1 MILPI
6 YGYGFSVLKTEC
18 KEIDSD
24 YKGLKKLI
32 SDMWQTMY
40 QASGVGL
47 AAPQIGKDIRL
58 FMVDTIQIMEE
69 EEKEKG
75 IKKVFINAQII
86 DESGEPWAYEE
97 GCLSIPFI
105 RADVSRQPDIT
116 IRYLDKDFVE
126 HEETYTGLNARVIQ
140 HEYDHI
146 NGTLFIDH
154 LKPLKKK
161 MLKRKL
167 ESIRKGNIDPEYRM
181 KYAAAK

>member
-18 KEIDSD
+18 SDIDKD
-24 YKGLKKLI
+24 YQGLEKLI

-47 AAPQIGKDIRL
+47 AAPQIGRDIRL
-58 FMVDTIQIMEE
+58 FLVDTIQIMEE
-69 EEKEKG
+69 GEKEKG
-75 IKKVFINAQII
+75 IKKVFINAQIL
-86 DESGEPWAYEE
+86 DESGEAWAYEE

-105 RADVSRQPDIT
+105 RADVTRQPDIT
-116 IRYLDKDFVE
+116 IKYLDENFVE
-126 HEETYTGLNARVIQ
+126 HQETYTGLNARVIQ

-161 MLKRKL
+161 LLKRKL
-167 ESIRKGNIDPEYRM
+167 ESIRKGNIDPDYRM